1 MDVVV
6 KEASISNISYITD
19 GMDRINDL
27 CSVNNRVQYLSKKT
41 IEFNR
46 AQIMQIEEHKPN
58 LGHYSFIPCTND
70 TRQDFFVLFR
80 ISIIEEDSFWTL
92 FQSLLVLVVI
102 EYRTNAM
109 FLSS

>member
-70 TRQDFFVLFR
+70 TRQDFFLFR